1 MLNSIKKIV
10 IVITVVLGGII
21 MLNATPIHAAINK
34 PSATTVDNPSV
45 APNTLIVSYSDHNG
59 NAQIGRN
66 FPENTKIKHVKAV
79 ILSHKT
85 IVKLQNGSQIILGDN
100 ANIVVG
106 KNVKLQLD

>member
-1 MLNSIKKIV
+1 MLNSIRKII
-10 IVITVVLGGII
+10 IVVAAVFSG
-21 MLNATPIHAAINK
+21 MAMFNPSPIHAEIK
-34 PSATTVDNPSV
+34 RPSATTVDNPSV

-59 NAQIGRN
+59 NAQIGCN
-66 FPENTKIKHVKAV
+66 FPENAKIKHVKAV

-106 KNVKLQLD
+106 KKVKLQLD

>member
-1 MLNSIKKIV
+1 MLNSIKKI
-10 IVITVVLGGII
+10 IIAAIVVLSGIV
-21 MLNATPIHAAINK
+21 MFNPAPIHAEIK
-34 PSATTVDNPSV
+34 RPSATTVDNPSV

-59 NAQIGRN
+59 NAQIGRS

>member
-1 MLNSIKKIV
+1 MLNLIKKLV
-10 IVITVVLGGII
+10 IVVTIAFG
-21 MLNATPIHAAINK
+21 MMAMFNPAPIHAEIK
-34 PSATTVDNPSV
+34 RPSATTVDNPSV

-59 NAQIGRN
+59 NEQIGRS

>member
-10 IVITVVLGGII
+10 TVITIIFGGIF
-21 MLNATPIHAAINK
+21 MFNSTSIHAAINK
-34 PSATTVDNPSV
+34 PATTTVNNPKV

-59 NAQIGRN
+59 NAEIGWN
-66 FPENTKIKHVKAV
+66 VPENAKIKHVKTV

-106 KNVKLQLD
+106 KNVKIRFD